1 MKSTRQTEFNLGP
14 ARTVNPISISNL
26 PRNTHNT
33 VCINIGPKCL
43 ALCLNLSFS
52 SGLDQPS
59 GLAREYTATRRRC
72 LHVLRG
78 YYRHISKIF
87 VSSVFRMPRFTG
99 MTMHDLSPDP
109 APSRIEKDYRMIDS
123 DCCADLES
131 SMQCTCT
138 CTVVLESTKF
148 PCMPGLRRERSIKP
162 RSQAAAHKQQ
172 NVSID
177 TLMG

>member
-1 MKSTRQTEFNLGP
+1 M
-14 ARTVNPISISNL
+14 
-26 PRNTHNT
+26 H
-33 VCINIGPKCL
+33 
-43 ALCLNLSFS
+43 
-52 SGLDQPS
+52 
-59 GLAREYTATRRRC
+59 TAVTYQR
-72 LHVLRG
+72 VG
-78 YYRHISKIF
+78 SYYRHISKIF

-99 MTMHDLSPDP
+99 MTMHDLSPDA
-109 APSRIEKDYRMIDS
+109 APRRIEKDYRMIDS

-138 CTVVLESTKF
+138 CTAVLESTKF
-148 PCMPGLRRERSIKP
+148 PCMPGLRRERSINRIKP

>member
-1 MKSTRQTEFNLGP
+1 MLISGSL
-14 ARTVNPISISNL
+14 ARSLTWSEGGRYSFIL
-26 PRNTHNT
+26 
-33 VCINIGPKCL
+33 KYWY
-43 ALCLNLSFS
+43 FS
-52 SGLDQPS
+52 SYSYL
-59 GLAREYTATRRRC
+59 RR
-72 LHVLRG
+72 VRG

-99 MTMHDLSPDP
+99 MTMHDLSPDA
-109 APSRIEKDYRMIDS
+109 APRRIEKDYRMIDS

-138 CTVVLESTKF
+138 CTAVLESTKF

-162 RSQAAAHKQQ
+162 FKPRSQAAAHKQQ

>member
-1 MKSTRQTEFNLGP
+1 MPRSRQSGGRVQPRSASGRGTCRLTAP
-14 ARTVNPISISNL
+14 CARTVDERSDNYYYMYI
-26 PRNTHNT
+26 
-33 VCINIGPKCL
+33 
-43 ALCLNLSFS
+43 
-52 SGLDQPS
+52 
-59 GLAREYTATRRRC
+59 
-72 LHVLRG
+72 RG

-138 CTVVLESTKF
+138 CTAVLESTKF

-162 RSQAAAHKQQ
+162 FKPRSQAAAHKQQ

>member
-1 MKSTRQTEFNLGP
+1 MGLSLSRELGGSFVTPSSSPVSSPSSHLSKFRASATFSTF
-14 ARTVNPISISNL
+14 
-26 PRNTHNT
+26 
-33 VCINIGPKCL
+33 
-43 ALCLNLSFS
+43 
-52 SGLDQPS
+52 
-59 GLAREYTATRRRC
+59 
-72 LHVLRG
+72 RG

-138 CTVVLESTKF
+138 CTAVLESTKF

-162 RSQAAAHKQQ
+162 FKPRSQAAAHKQQ